1 MKRTYRTTITN
12 ALARV
17 LSLSL
22 CVVLS
27 VCAVAD
33 TQAQKSKKSS
43 RTKKPKREIAITF
56 DELPAAESF
65 SDVNVEQINDL
76 ILHALDTHKVKAA
89 GFVVGSRIQD
99 NYDLLG
105 KWLNAGHVLGNL
117 TYSHQDLH
125 ALGAENFI
133 RDIISGSDALE
144 TMLAGFGQKKRYFRY
159 PFLHY
164 GETVEEKREVALY
177 LEAKEIVTA
186 HATVIVEDYLYN
198 LSLEKIKGSQDSTEI
213 RELIEEY
220 IIHVSGEINRCEA
233 LAQNI
238 LKRNCRQILLLRV
251 NRLNALAL
259 DDLLTALEKMG
270 YKFVTLDYALQ
281 DDVYSAP
288 DAYFGARGV
297 GYLDMIYNAEPDL
310 LPAE

>member
-1 MKRTYRTTITN
+1 MTRKTRSVSRW
-12 ALARV
+12 AVSARMWLPLV
-17 LSLSL
+17 I
-22 CVVLS
+22 LS
-27 VCAVAD
+27 VSLVAGIH
-33 TQAQKSKKSS
+33 AQNAKKKSGGKS
-43 RTKKPKREIAITF
+43 IKREIAITF
-56 DELPAAESF
+56 DQLPAAQGF
-65 SDVNVEQINDL
+65 SDVNVTHVNDL

-89 GFVVGSRIQD
+89 GFVVGNSIED

-105 KWLNAGHVLGNL
+105 RWLNAGHVLGNL
-117 TYSHQDLH
+117 TFSHQDLH

-133 RDIISGSDALE
+133 RDIKSGSDALE

-164 GETVEEKREVALY
+164 GETVDEKREVALY
-177 LEAKEIVTA
+177 LESKDVVVA
-186 HATVIVEDYLYN
+186 HATVVVEDYLYN
-198 LSLEKIKGSQDSTEI
+198 LSLEKIKDDRDSSAI
-213 RELIEEY
+213 HQLVEEY
-220 IIHVSGEINRCEA
+220 IIHVQGQVSRSES
-233 LAQNI
+233 LAQEI
-238 LKRNCRQILLLRV
+238 LKRNCRQILLLRA
-251 NRLNALAL
+251 NRLNALAI

-297 GYLDMIYNAEPDL
+297 GFLDMIYNAEPDL